1 MRKSKLSYQE
11 KARLVELYPCMSN
24 SELALLFGVKESTIS
39 NIAFKMRLLKSES
52 FKRERSSIGW
62 FKKGQIPPN
71 KGKKINEFMSPDTQE
86 RFLKN
91 SFTPGNRPKNTA
103 AVGSEVIT
111 KDGYIKVKI
120 AQPNKWK
127 LKHRL
132 VWEQNNGRIPVGLNV
147 QFRDKNKQ
155 NCSINNLYL
164 ISRSEQI
171 HKNSIMRYPEELR
184 KAIHNIRVINKS
196 VAKLKNKS

>member
-1 MRKSKLSYQE
+1 MERCKLSPRERSKL
-11 KARLVELYPCMSN
+11 AELYSDMTN
-24 SELALLFGVKESTIS
+24 ADLAVLFGVSEAYIS
-39 NIAFKMRLLKSES
+39 HVAFKMRLFKSED
-52 FKRERSSIGW
+52 FHTTRRA
-62 FKKGQIPPN
+62 KGQFKPGNLPPN
-71 KGKKINEFMSPDTQE
+71 KGKKLDEFMSPETQQ

-91 SFTPGNRPKNTA
+91 SFRQGNMPKNTA

-155 NCSINNLYL
+155 NCLINNLYL

-171 HKNSIMRYPEELR
+171 HKNSIMRYPEHLR
-184 KAIHNIRVINKS
+184 QSIRKIAHMDKLITNIKHRS
-196 VAKLKNKS
+196 